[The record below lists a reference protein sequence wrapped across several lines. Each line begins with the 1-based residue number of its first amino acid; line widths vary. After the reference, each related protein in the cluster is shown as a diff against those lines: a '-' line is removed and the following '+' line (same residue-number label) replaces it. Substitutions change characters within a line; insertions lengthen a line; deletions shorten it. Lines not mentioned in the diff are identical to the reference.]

1 MRYRDGQRVLVMAPS
16 LFRRIVKMAAAAAI
30 MAVSVIVTNPV
41 TTPASAVIER
51 QAFSTPASATLAS
64 SVESWSRD
72 NGMTTPQI
80 DSRVASL
87 TVGNLTVT
95 GGTVCDAMRRLVAA
109 LKYAEQH
116 PELVSCDAAPGGRIV
131 VGSAVR

>member
-1 MRYRDGQRVLVMAPS
+1 
-16 LFRRIVKMAAAAAI
+16 MAAAAAI
-30 MAVSVIVTNPV
+30 MAVSVIVTNPAV
-41 TTPASAVIER
+41 TPASTIIER
-51 QAFSTPASATLAS
+51 QTFTTASSANLSS

-80 DSRVASL
+80 DARVAALS
-87 TVGNLTVT
+87 VGNLTVT

-109 LKYAEQH
+109 LKYAEQR

-131 VGSAVR
+131 VGSAQR